1 MRAPFP
7 ALISVLALLAVAPA
21 AIAQTAKAETAKAE
35 TPSQTTKAAA
45 PPAAAIAGGPGTV
58 TLRGL
63 DGRSE
68 TLTLAQIA
76 ALPHQAVSMIHDGK
90 ITVYSGPTLADL
102 LRDLDAPM
110 GARMHGQ
117 AVNDVLFVTAAD
129 NYRVVL
135 TLAEVD
141 PGVHKDARAILADK
155 ADGLPLDPHEG
166 PFRLVV
172 DGDLKPAR
180 SARSVVEIELKH
192 LP

>member
-1 MRAPFP
+1 LRAF
-7 ALISVLALLAVAPA
+7 ALAVAALLAASPTLAQAPGAPGAVTAPA
-21 AIAQTAKAETAKAE
+21 
-35 TPSQTTKAAA
+35 S
-45 PPAAAIAGGPGTV
+45 GTV

-63 DGRSE
+63 DGQSV
-68 TLTLAQIA
+68 TLTAAQVA
-76 ALPHQAVSMIHDGK
+76 ALPHQSVTLIHEGK
-90 ITVYSGPTLADL
+90 TTVYSGPLLSDM

-110 GARMHGQ
+110 GVKMHGQ

-129 NYRVVL
+129 KYRVVL

-141 PGVHKDARAILADK
+141 PSVHKGARVILADQ
-155 ADGLPLDPHEG
+155 ADGKTLDAHEG

-180 SARSVVEIELKH
+180 SARSVVEIDLKH